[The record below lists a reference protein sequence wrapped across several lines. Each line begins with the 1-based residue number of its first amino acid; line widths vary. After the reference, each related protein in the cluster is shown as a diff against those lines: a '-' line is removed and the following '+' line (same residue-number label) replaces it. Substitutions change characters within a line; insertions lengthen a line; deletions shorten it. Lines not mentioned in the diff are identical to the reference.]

1 MEKDVVF
8 IDTSVFKA
16 NNYFSATSKIN
27 KLAELASKGRISIV
41 LTSITEAEII
51 RHLARDIEN
60 ARKSVR
66 KKDNEVLRNISGT
79 EEFFSALD
87 KVNAEEAATKMMK
100 SFIRKSSAYVIGLD
114 YCKDIDGIFKKYFKQ
129 EFPFSEKKQKEF
141 PDAFVLAALESYNR
155 SNPNKMVV
163 LSTDPDMLNYES
175 DELWATDYK
184 QYISE
189 KMSEDVD
196 LTALYEELKINSDKL
211 KAELENQI
219 HDFMDD
225 ESLFYDRVENGDIHY
240 ISVNKVNVDFNSDD
254 VYINEGKDDTI
265 EFELEISVN
274 YKVNISYDDYTNATY
289 DNEDKEWYGT
299 EWTSEDI
306 DEESSMTITLSLDK
320 ESKEIEIMEADYG
333 DLLY

>member
-1 MEKDVVF
+1 MP
-8 IDTSVFKA
+8 
-16 NNYFSATSKIN
+16 
-27 KLAELASKGRISIV
+27 LCV
-41 LTSITEAEII
+41 LT
-51 RHLARDIEN
+51 
-60 ARKSVR
+60 
-66 KKDNEVLRNISGT
+66 
-79 EEFFSALD
+79 
-87 KVNAEEAATKMMK
+87 
-100 SFIRKSSAYVIGLD
+100 
-114 YCKDIDGIFKKYFKQ
+114 
-129 EFPFSEKKQKEF
+129 
-141 PDAFVLAALESYNR
+141 ALESYNR

-265 EFELEISVN
+265 EFELERKLQGEYFV
-274 YKVNISYDDYTNATY
+274 
-289 DNEDKEWYGT
+289 
-299 EWTSEDI
+299 
-306 DEESSMTITLSLDK
+306 
-320 ESKEIEIMEADYG
+320 
-333 DLLY
+333 